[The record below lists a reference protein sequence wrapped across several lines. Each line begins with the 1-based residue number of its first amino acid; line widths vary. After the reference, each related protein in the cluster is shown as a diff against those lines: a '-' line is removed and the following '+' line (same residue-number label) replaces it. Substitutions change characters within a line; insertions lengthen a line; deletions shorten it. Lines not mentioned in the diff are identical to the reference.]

1 MRRLALA
8 AAAIAALVVAGAAA
22 ASEQRPTL
30 AELEGELICPTC
42 QTTLD
47 QSSAPVA
54 DQMRAIIR
62 ERIRAGDTKSEIKDR
77 LVADYGPEVL
87 AAPPKKGFDLLA
99 WLLPVLGLAVA
110 TVLVGAAAWRWS
122 RAGGEAVA
130 AAAAGGPGSAAL
142 EPELER
148 RLDEELRRLD

>member
-1 MRRLALA
+1 MR
-8 AAAIAALVVAGAAA
+8 AALVVLAALLFAAPAAA
-22 ASEQRPTL
+22 ADCGRML
-30 AELEGELICPTC
+30 ADLEGELICPTC

-77 LVADYGPEVL
+77 LVAEFGPEVL
-87 AAPPKKGFDLLA
+87 AAPPKSGFDLLA
-99 WLLPVLGLAVA
+99 WVLPILGLFLAAV
-110 TVLVGAAAWRWS
+110 VVGVAAWRWT
-122 RAGGEAVA
+122 RAGREALA
-130 AAAAGGPGSAAL
+130 PAAAGYGQASL
-142 EPELER
+142 DPELER